1 MFKSAQ
7 HRPVGTD
14 RLQHSDTTALLMA
27 AFSYPPP
34 GLTPGPCF
42 DESTLRIVIVD
53 ALALSRDALRVV
65 LAAEGGLSV
74 VGAACDGAEAV
85 GFVCA
90 HRPHVLLLDVA
101 MPRVGGLDAL
111 RHVMASG
118 TSVPTVILADAMTGI
133 EVVDALTLGARGV
146 LLKDAFPPVLYECVR
161 AVADGAYWIGNERV
175 RDGVDALRRVREEA
189 LPASAGART
198 PRELQVIAAI
208 MDGATN
214 REIGLRLNVSVDTVK
229 RLLREVFGQVG
240 SLAASNS
247 RCTPLGTSFTKP
259 GTLHGRW
266 DSVELPAEVCLR
278 APQEINDGQEQDDET
293 CWTTQTATGLG
304 SQ

>member
-1 MFKSAQ
+1 
-7 HRPVGTD
+7 
-14 RLQHSDTTALLMA
+14 MA
-27 AFSYPPP
+27 ASSYPPP

-111 RHVMASG
+111 RHLMDSG
-118 TSVPTVILADAMTGI
+118 TGVPTVILADAMTGI
-133 EVVDALTLGARGV
+133 EVVNALTLGARGV

-189 LPASAGART
+189 LPASAGAWT

-229 RLLREVFGQVG
+229 RLLREVFGKVG
-240 SLAASNS
+240 VSRRFEFALHAA
-247 RCTPLGTSFTKP
+247 RHFFHETRHTARTVGFRRTSCR
-259 GTLHGRW
+259 GVSESASGDR
-266 DSVELPAEVCLR
+266 
-278 APQEINDGQEQDDET
+278 
-293 CWTTQTATGLG
+293 
-304 SQ
+304 